1 MQDKPIKNDKRLHD
15 CTHVERG
22 AIHVYTRNK

>member
-15 CTHVERG
+15 CTHVVPG
-22 AIHVYTRNK
+22 AIHDYTRNK